1 MIDYLITLLEN
12 ADFRKNLIIA
22 SVCVFAFS
30 YIIAVCSRFKK
41 MVFTTCI
48 SCIIMIIAIGTCGP
62 FAARDLKS
70 AMISENEARQQEL
83 TDTLVT
89 YAGGQENIDNIK
101 KELSGIGISP
111 DDIKHPDT
119 IIDKLTGQIKDMV
132 NNQYQ

>member
-12 ADFRKNLIIA
+12 TDFRKNLII
-22 SVCVFAFS
+22 VTTCVFAVS

-48 SCIIMIIAIGTCGP
+48 SCIIMIIAIASCGP

-70 AMISENEARQQEL
+70 AIIVENEARQDEL

-89 YAGGQENIDNIK
+89 YAGGQKNIDNIK
-101 KELSGIGISP
+101 KNLTGMGIATA
-111 DDIKHPDT
+111 DIKHPDT
-119 IIDKLTGQIKDMV
+119 LIDKLFGQIEDMV
-132 NNQYQ
+132 NQQY